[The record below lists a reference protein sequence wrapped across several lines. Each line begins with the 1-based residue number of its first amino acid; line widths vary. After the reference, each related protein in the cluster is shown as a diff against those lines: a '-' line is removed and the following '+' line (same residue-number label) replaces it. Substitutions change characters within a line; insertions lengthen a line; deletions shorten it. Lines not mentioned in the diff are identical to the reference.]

1 MAVTYRGPMTTMWLV
16 VGVAALVMIGTVGW
30 VAWRDRAR
38 TVGAEDRTAGRDAQA
53 RQHRYEAERHFAQND
68 TIHRGQEHH

>member
-1 MAVTYRGPMTTMWLV
+1 MTTMWVAL
-16 VGVAALVMIGTVGW
+16 GAAALVTVGSVGW

-38 TVGAEDRTAGRDAQA
+38 TAGAEDRAARLDAQA
-53 RQHRYEAERHFAQND
+53 RQHRYEAERHFTQAD

>member
-1 MAVTYRGPMTTMWLV
+1 MTTMWLV
-16 VGVAALVMIGTVGW
+16 LGAVGLVTVGTVGW

-38 TVGAEDRTAGRDAQA
+38 TEGTEDRVAGQSARV
-53 RQHRYEAERHFAQND
+53 RQHRYEAERHLSQGE